1 MAGRFPDEDHME
13 AAARDAESK
22 GQVKQMNTNTYQG
35 TAKIYQFP
43 LRPRTAV
50 AGHCESTNAAE
61 LMAQRISDAVE
72 TCWYHDA
79 AIKQTSGFTKP

>member
-1 MAGRFPDEDHME
+1 
-13 AAARDAESK
+13 
-22 GQVKQMNTNTYQG
+22 MNTSTYQETPQH

-43 LRPRTAV
+43 VRTRAAV
-50 AGHCESTNAAE
+50 SGHRGGADAE

-79 AIKQTSGFTKP
+79 AIKQSTGPAKP

>member
-1 MAGRFPDEDHME
+1 
-13 AAARDAESK
+13 
-22 GQVKQMNTNTYQG
+22 MNTSTYQG

-43 LRPRTAV
+43 VRSRMAV
-50 AGHCESTNAAE
+50 AGQRGSTDAAE

-79 AIKQTSGFTKP
+79 AIKQSTGPTKP